1 MTTKTPFDFSSIA
14 GLGAFWD
21 GTKSL
26 KGGTSKPGGGKFN
39 NYAVGS
45 QANIDHNLGLLYQ
58 NLVGRNPDSG
68 GKKYWGDK
76 LKAGTTT
83 YGQIADSL
91 KASGEY
97 TDQQAA
103 IAAGATA
110 ADLKAL
116 DSAHVSPFHFG
127 SGSAVANWKPGDPL
141 TMDMAKSI
149 ATTVSN
155 ADGSQKLDSAGNP
168 IQKNSYEDQTNS
180 NVQNVIDSLKTSTGV
195 DFTGHIT
202 GGNQSKQ
209 DLIDSL
215 GLGPSGPSGPGDGWL
230 PSNPVYQKYDDSA
243 LKAMLAGL
251 QGEFASL
258 KDAFGS
264 YKDDMMNMWNN
275 ANWGQGGYGQTVG
288 GVKTQNE
295 LPGWSPKK
303 GGTAGFFGRGG
314 SRFGLTTSSLNI

>member
-1 MTTKTPFDFSSIA
+1 MTTKKPFDFSNIA
-14 GLGAFWD
+14 GLGSFWD

-45 QANIDHNLGLLYQ
+45 TANIDHNLGLLYQ

-68 GKKYWGDK
+68 GKDYWKEQIKSG
-76 LKAGTTT
+76 AAT
-83 YGQIADSL
+83 YGTVADSL

-116 DSAHVSPFHFG
+116 DSAYVSPFHFG
-127 SGSAVANWKPGDPL
+127 SGAATANWKPGDPL
-141 TMDMAKSI
+141 TQAI
-149 ATTVSN
+149 ADSVTTDP
-155 ADGSQKLDSAGNP
+155 ATGGSYA
-168 IQKNSYEDQTNS
+168 DQTNS
-180 NVQNVIDSLKTSTGV
+180 NVQNVIDSLKASTGV

-215 GLGPSGPSGPGDGWL
+215 GLGNGGDPSGPGGKTTTI
-230 PSNPVYQKYDDSA
+230 YQKYDDSA
-243 LKAMLAGL
+243 LKALLASL
-251 QGEFASL
+251 QGEFTSL
-258 KDAFGS
+258 KDAFGT